1 MSQTLMLEN
10 LLVLI
15 NKIFTAIDLTLRE
28 EFIFDCYRILP
39 KKNVKTA
46 FSPPIIVKLTSN
58 LYKKDILRQKKL
70 KKNNLKLDLL
80 DGESGGQPIYINELM
95 SPFNNR
101 LFKEAKIYQSQGKI
115 KYVWFNNN
123 NVKIRISDNS
133 QIKLIKSLEDFDKIF
148 KATKKDV
155 SNVLLSE
162 DDVEYGYPD
171 SDFSSTSQAS
181 TSSKLKKR
189 KVKPHGTMDLFL
201 RPHPKNLPKPKV

>member
-1 MSQTLMLEN
+1 M
-10 LLVLI
+10 
-15 NKIFTAIDLTLRE
+15 
-28 EFIFDCYRILP
+28 
-39 KKNVKTA
+39 
-46 FSPPIIVKLTSN
+46 
-58 LYKKDILRQKKL
+58 

-133 QIKLIKSLEDFDKIF
+133 QIKLIKSLEDFDKLF

-189 KVKPHGTMDLFL
+189 KVKPHDKLNDLLTIYGDVNIIIGGDFNARIADLNLIDEEIFENTMFNSYRSSLDMKLNKRGTQL
-201 RPHPKNLPKPKV
+201 